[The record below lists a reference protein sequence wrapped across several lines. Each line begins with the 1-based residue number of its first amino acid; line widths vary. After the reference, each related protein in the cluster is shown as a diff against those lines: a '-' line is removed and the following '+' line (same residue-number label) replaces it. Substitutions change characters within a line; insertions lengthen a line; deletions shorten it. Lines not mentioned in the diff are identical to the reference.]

1 MKRLQLERQY
11 WVLKNAFEQ
20 LQKEHELCEKLITDL
35 KKDKDTS
42 LKKIAALETE
52 IEELKTIKNKK
63 ISTRKKSPSKG

>member
-11 WVLKNAFEQ
+11 WVLKSAFEE
-20 LQKEHELCEKLITDL
+20 LQKEHKLCEKLITDL